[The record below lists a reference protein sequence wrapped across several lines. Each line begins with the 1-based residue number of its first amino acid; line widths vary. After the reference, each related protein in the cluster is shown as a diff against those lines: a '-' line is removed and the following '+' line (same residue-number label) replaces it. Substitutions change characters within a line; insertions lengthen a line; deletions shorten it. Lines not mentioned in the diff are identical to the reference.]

1 MTIQS
6 PPPQNSDI
14 QAEIVLPFSA
24 INLSSLPIVG
34 GKAANLGEM
43 IHAGLPVPPGFCIT
57 TTAYALVAEGSKIET
72 ILAELVTADPN
83 DTEYL
88 AKLAA
93 AARARLLAAPIPTHI
108 EEAITKAYRM
118 LGDSKRVPVAV
129 RSSAT
134 AEDLP
139 FASFAG
145 QQETYLNIVSAD
157 ELIGAVRRCWA
168 SLWTDRAVSYRASL
182 GIDQR
187 RVRIAVAIQH
197 MVDAIVSGILFT
209 ANPLTG
215 KRRQAVIDASPGLGE
230 AVVSGAVNPDHFVV
244 NTVPGEIAERHI
256 GDKRVAIHAMVG
268 GGTQRIEHAT
278 QSNEACLIDE
288 QIRALADL
296 GAKVEAHYDVTAGH
310 RVGNRLLR
318 LPLAHPGTTDY
329 DPLPL
334 PSTAPST
341 DEILRVYFSF
351 NVVQGVYRPL
361 TPMGISSFHLMASAI
376 AIALGIPPS
385 DPLIGPSVLVDAASR
400 LFIDVTTPLRSSFGR
415 KILIGIAKLGETR
428 SAGLFEQLI
437 TDPRLSLVPAHR
449 WKVVRTLGKLLAIT
463 RTPLYLPQALFWPSA
478 AVSRDRTH
486 KNTVEGNQVRNRKS
500 WPRRFYR
507 TPDRA

>member
-6 PPPQNSDI
+6 PPPQNSNI

-72 ILAELVTADPN
+72 ILSELVTANPN
-83 DTEYL
+83 DTAYL

-118 LGDSKRVPVAV
+118 LGDGKRVPVAV

-168 SLWTDRAVSYRASL
+168 SLWTDRAVSHRASL

-215 KRRQAVIDASPGLGE
+215 KRRQAVIDASPGL
-230 AVVSGAVNPDHFVV
+230 V
-244 NTVPGEIAERHI
+244 
-256 GDKRVAIHAMVG
+256 
-268 GGTQRIEHAT
+268 
-278 QSNEACLIDE
+278 
-288 QIRALADL
+288 
-296 GAKVEAHYDVTAGH
+296 
-310 RVGNRLLR
+310 LLC
-318 LPLAHPGTTDY
+318 
-329 DPLPL
+329 
-334 PSTAPST
+334 
-341 DEILRVYFSF
+341 
-351 NVVQGVYRPL
+351 
-361 TPMGISSFHLMASAI
+361 
-376 AIALGIPPS
+376 
-385 DPLIGPSVLVDAASR
+385 
-400 LFIDVTTPLRSSFGR
+400 
-415 KILIGIAKLGETR
+415 
-428 SAGLFEQLI
+428 
-437 TDPRLSLVPAHR
+437 
-449 WKVVRTLGKLLAIT
+449 
-463 RTPLYLPQALFWPSA
+463 
-478 AVSRDRTH
+478 
-486 KNTVEGNQVRNRKS
+486 
-500 WPRRFYR
+500 
-507 TPDRA
+507 